1 MDVTIGPERKAL
13 TQPATVVIF
22 GASGDLTQRKL
33 FPALHSLCC
42 AGFVVPGKELQVVG
56 AARSPLTTAQFHERL
71 WGGVA
76 AYGRLTATRCAAWE
90 SLAANTHYF
99 PVDYTDPQT
108 YIALRAYL
116 AELDAAR
123 GVGEGQGCY
132 LFHLATPPSL
142 YIPIV
147 ENLKVAGLSRSE
159 HGWTR
164 IVVEKPFGQD
174 FASARELNIAL
185 HKAFPEEQ
193 VYRIDHYLGKETVQ
207 NLLVFRFAN
216 AIFEPLWNRNY
227 VDHVQITMAESVGVE
242 HRGGYY
248 DKAGV
253 LRDMFQNHL
262 LQLLTLIAMEPP
274 PSFDAKMFRHEKV
287 KVLEVLRSIAPDH
300 VSECTSRGQ
309 YEGYRLESEV
319 DPDSQTATYGAIK
332 AFLDNWRWQGVPF
345 YLRSGKRLASKT
357 TEIAVHFKRVPYS
370 IFRRMEGESAAPNL
384 LSFCLQ
390 PDEGMHLMFELK
402 TPGLGMHTR
411 TVDMA
416 FHFEREFGRGVLA
429 EAYERLL
436 LDALQGDPSLFAHCD
451 EIDSAWTWIDPIV
464 QGWERNVPPLEVYA
478 PGSLGPAGAERLIE
492 SDGRQWNTYCGDAQH
507 GS

>member
-1 MDVTIGPERKAL
+1 MDTTGAERKL
-13 TQPATVVIF
+13 RLQPATVVIF

-33 FPALHSLCC
+33 MPALHSLAC
-42 AGFVVPGKELQVVG
+42 AGLVVPGRDLQVVG
-56 AARSPLTTAQFHERL
+56 VARTPLPDEEFRERL

-76 AYGRLTATRCAAWE
+76 SYARLTPVRCAAWE
-90 SLAANTHYF
+90 ALAAQTHYF
-99 PVDYTDPQT
+99 RLDYDDPQT
-108 YIALRAYL
+108 YAALRVYL

-123 GVGEGQGCY
+123 GIGEGHGRY
-132 LFHLATPPSL
+132 LFHLATPPNL

-147 ENLKVAGLSRSE
+147 ENLKASGLSRSV

-164 IVVEKPFGQD
+164 IVVEKPFGRD
-174 FASARELNIAL
+174 FASARELNVAL
-185 HKAFPEEQ
+185 HHAFPEEQ

-287 KVLEVLRSIAPDH
+287 KVLEVLRPIAP
-300 VSECTSRGQ
+300 EQIAEFTARGQ
-309 YEGYRLESEV
+309 YEGYRAEKEV
-319 DPDSQTATYGAIK
+319 APDSQTATYGAIK
-332 AFLDNWRWQGVPF
+332 AYLDNWRWQGVPF
-345 YLRSGKRLASKT
+345 YLRSGKRMAAKT
-357 TEIAVHFKRVPYS
+357 TEVAVQFKRVPYS
-370 IFRRMEGESAAPNL
+370 IFRKMEGDGAAPNR

-390 PDEGMHLMFELK
+390 PDEGMHLMFEMK
-402 TPGLGMHTR
+402 TPGLGMNTR
-411 TVDMA
+411 TVNME
-416 FHFEREFGRGVLA
+416 FNYEGEFGRGALA

-451 EIDSAWTWIDPIV
+451 EIDWAWTWMDPIV
-464 QGWERNVPPLEVYA
+464 DAWENGAPPPEMYT
-478 PGSLGPAGAERLIE
+478 PGSWGPAGADRLLQ
-492 SDGRQWNTYCGDAQH
+492 SDGRDWATHCGEVEQDV
-507 GS
+507 